1 MENFIAKN
9 KDDYF
14 EKAISIQNEPDILKK
29 IKYNLRNKALSS
41 PLFDT
46 ESFTKDFIEIL
57 KKIYLKHMESEK
69 Y

>member
-14 EKAISIQNEPDILKK
+14 DKAISFQNNLDIEKNFGN
-29 IKYNLRNKALSS
+29 NLRNKALSS

-46 ESFTKDFIEIL
+46 ENFTKIL
-57 KKIYLKHMESEK
+57 QKL
-69 Y
+69 